1 MIITCK
7 ECSTNFNLDDSL
19 VKESGTKCR
28 CSVCKHIFTAYP
40 LPMEDD
46 QKSEESLD
54 LQLESDPS
62 DFEIESE
69 DFSFED
75 DTELE
80 IESSDPDPSGLEPS
94 EFELSDLEMDES
106 DLQIET
112 EELDTEFDSDDSDL
126 DMDDLEIEEDVSD
139 LEMSDSELEIEEHDL
154 EIDENEL
161 ELESAELTI
170 EDSEFE
176 IESSELTPELK
187 MDDTD
192 IDPEPDPEDSDLDM
206 DDSFSFDDDGFGIN
220 DDDELQSQ
228 ESQENDG
235 LDFDIEDD
243 GIEFEVSDE
252 DDDLGGIEFEPLE
265 DDEPV
270 SMEIEGESS
279 LTREN
284 DDAGDENT
292 DEEIV
297 EKDEFE
303 LEFDIEDDA
312 DTKDVE
318 EEPSVITPEEN
329 FSEYDE
335 ALNQETEPEDEEAEN
350 DEIIEEETIEIDD
363 TKEDEITTL
372 QEDIQYEEDVKPM
385 LVPKTS
391 RRKRKKSRLGTPVL
405 LLLLICL
412 LVFGAYIA
420 SIMTGYKIPYI
431 SDIQIPFIEQYLK
444 KSVDKA
450 SDAKPVPNQKSV
462 NGRFVTNSTAG
473 TLFVITGRVEN
484 PSDTAY
490 NQIQI
495 QGALITKDKK
505 ATRTKDAFCGN
516 IIPEDMLK
524 TGNITDIHKLL
535 AVKKGA
541 SNLNADVQPKTS
553 IPFMIVFS
561 ELPEKLQNFTVKVI
575 GFKKTDTK

>member
-7 ECSTNFNLDDSL
+7 ECSTSFNLDDSL

-46 QKSEESLD
+46 PKSEESLE
-54 LQLESDPS
+54 LQLEPDSS
-62 DFEIESE
+62 DFEIESD

-75 DTELE
+75 DTDFDL
-80 IESSDPDPSGLEPS
+80 ESSEPESS
-94 EFELSDLEMDES
+94 EPELSDLEMDES

-112 EELDTEFDSDDSDL
+112 EELDTEFDPGDSDL
-126 DMDDLEIEEDVSD
+126 DMDDTEIEEEVSD
-139 LEMSDSELEIEEHDL
+139 LEMSDTELEIEEHDL

-170 EDSEFE
+170 EDSELE
-176 IESSELTPELK
+176 IESSEFTPELK
-187 MDDTD
+187 MDESD
-192 IDPEPDPEDSDLDM
+192 IDPELDSEDSDTDM
-206 DDSFSFDDDGFGIN
+206 DDDFSFEEDGFEIN
-220 DDDELQSQ
+220 DDEPQ
-228 ESQENDG
+228 EDDS
-235 LDFDIEDD
+235 LDFEIEDD
-243 GIEFEVSDE
+243 GIEFEVEDE
-252 DDDLGGIEFEPLE
+252 DDDLDGIEFEPLE

-270 SMEIEGESS
+270 SMEIEGEST
-279 LTREN
+279 LTMDN
-284 DDAGDENT
+284 
-292 DEEIV
+292 EEIV
-297 EKDEFE
+297 VEDTEEAIVEEDEFE

-318 EEPSVITPEEN
+318 QEPSVITPEDN

-335 ALNQETEPEDEEAEN
+335 VLNQDTEPEDDEAEN
-350 DEIIEEETIEIDD
+350 DEIIEEDTIEIDD
-363 TKEDEITTL
+363 SKEDEVTIL
-372 QEDIQYEEDVKPM
+372 QEEIQYEEDVKPM

-405 LLLLICL
+405 MLLLICL

-420 SIMTGYKIPYI
+420 SIMTGYKIPYV

-444 KSVDKA
+444 KPVDKV

-484 PSDTAY
+484 TSDIAY

-505 ATRTKDAFCGN
+505 ETTTKNVFCGN

-535 AVKKGA
+535 AVKKGT
-541 SNLNADVQPKTS
+541 SNLNADVKPKTS

-575 GFKKTDTK
+575 GFKKTGTK